1 MVTAF
6 KDMYLPDKSP
16 SAWDERCDQLPT
28 RCGGMFTLTRTS
40 MKIVMLCDLYDETSQ
55 YQENLLAKYYV
66 KNGHEVIVIA
76 ATFNNAADYY
86 ANRYERN
93 APARQYL
100 DGRVRIIKLPYSVNI
115 LSRLRKFGGVAD
127 ILARERPDLIF
138 LHDIHL
144 NLAEAAAYKRAH
156 PSCRIIMDYHADYSN
171 SGSNW
176 LSRNIL
182 HKMIRKRILHRHKQ
196 YIDKIFPVVPVSA
209 VFLNEVYGIAHEEM
223 ELLPLGA
230 DTDLAKSV
238 RLAKA
243 GTAVRSALEIPAEAL
258 VVFTGGRLTPLKKT
272 HVLVEAFLQLADPSL
287 HLIIVGDAER
297 GQAEYKRRLLEKCA
311 GHPRVHFVG
320 WIDGRDVYR
329 YMDAC
334 DFAVFPASQS
344 TLWQQALSMGL
355 PLIVGEGTHL
365 GGQDPSY
372 MNLYDNMIIVA
383 QRDIRSDVIATHI
396 REFSQNP
403 ALLKQRRASAL
414 RTSDE
419 LLNYD
424 VIIAKTLSP

>member
-1 MVTAF
+1 
-6 KDMYLPDKSP
+6 
-16 SAWDERCDQLPT
+16 
-28 RCGGMFTLTRTS
+28 

-127 ILARERPDLIF
+127 ILGHERPDLIF
-138 LHDIHL
+138 VHDIHL
-144 NLAEAAAYKRAH
+144 NLAEAAAYKRAN
-156 PSCRIIMDYHADYSN
+156 PRCRIIMDYHADYSN
-171 SGSNW
+171 SGRNW
-176 LSRNIL
+176 LSLSIL
-182 HKMIRKRILHRHKQ
+182 HKMIRRRILRRYRK
-196 YIDKIFPVVPVSA
+196 YIDKICPVVPVSA
-209 VFLNEVYGIAHEEM
+209 TFLNEVYGIGYDEM

-230 DTDLAKSV
+230 DTDLARSV
-238 RLAKA
+238 RLANA
-243 GTAVRSALEIPAEAL
+243 GTAIRSALKIPPEAI
-258 VVFTGGRLTPLKKT
+258 VVFTGGKLAPLKRT
-272 HVLVEAFLQLADPSL
+272 HVLVEAFLQLKDPNL
-287 HLIIVGDAER
+287 HLMIVGDAER
-297 GQAEYKRRLLEKCA
+297 GHSEYKRRLLDECA
-311 GHPRVHFVG
+311 NNPRVHFIG

-344 TLWQQALSMGL
+344 TLWQQSLSMGL
-355 PLIVGEGTHL
+355 PLIVGKGTEL
-365 GGQDPSY
+365 GDQDPSY
-372 MNLYDNMIIVA
+372 MNPYGNMIILA
-383 QRDIRSDVIATHI
+383 KEDIRNDIIAQQI
-396 REFSQNP
+396 REL
-403 ALLKQRRASAL
+403 ADDRTLLKARQAAAL
-414 RTSDE
+414 RTCDE

-424 VIIAKTLSP
+424 RIVLKTLSFASTE